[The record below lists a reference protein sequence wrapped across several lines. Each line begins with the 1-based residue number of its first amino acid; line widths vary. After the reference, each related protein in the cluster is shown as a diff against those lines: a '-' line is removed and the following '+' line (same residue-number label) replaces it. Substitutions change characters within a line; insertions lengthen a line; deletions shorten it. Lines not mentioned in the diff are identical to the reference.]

1 MDLESITAG
10 VTVTSGVLSTALICG
25 IGYLLYSFLSGI
37 WFWVAVVGIIIY
49 KLTFS
54 RIIRMFRRR

>member
-25 IGYLLYSFLSGI
+25 IGYLLYE
-37 WFWVAVVGIIIY
+37 IY
-49 KLTFS
+49 GMGKNEKRLGFVPN
-54 RIIRMFRRR
+54 INHKINNNY